1 MPQPTP
7 FPLPGTTTTTTPNN
21 GTTSTSPQNHPT
33 GAVQTVL
40 SSLEN
45 LIEADSSAILGDLD
59 LLFKINEAARERYKA
74 MTEAAVGL
82 ETDSEYLRGR
92 YAELKKYKKQVDD
105 IDERVGDLE
114 KLVKELDQWCS
125 ELEVKIKKLGNQKR

>member
-1 MPQPTP
+1 MAPPTP
-7 FPLPGTTTTTTPNN
+7 FPLPGTTTTTTTTTTANN
-21 GTTSTSPQNHPT
+21 GATTQNHPT
-33 GAVQTVL
+33 TAVQTVL

-59 LLFKINEAARERYKA
+59 LLHKINEAARERYKA

-92 YAELKKYKKQVDD
+92 CKYKKKTT
-105 IDERVGDLE
+105 VGSPNLPDLR
-114 KLVKELDQWCS
+114 LYACS
-125 ELEVKIKKLGNQKR
+125 YNSYVICIFVYLFL